1 MYAHARFPRRG
12 MKQARNPSWTAPHS
26 GTLRGED
33 EIPTEYRRGRVE
45 PAKTEPGA
53 DETTARTPSAP
64 FDTVFEPAYGT
75 AVPVAPNVRRVT
87 GRNPSAF
94 TFFGTNAYVIGTE
107 SCFVVD
113 PGPDLDEHL
122 AAILDAVAGR
132 PVEAILLTHT
142 HRDHTGLVRRLAERT
157 GAPILGEG
165 PHRAS
170 RAAFAGE
177 DIRLDASG
185 DVDLVLDRRIADGE
199 TLRLGGIDV
208 TTIATPGHCVNHL
221 AFQLGGDG
229 LVLSGDHV
237 MVWSTSI
244 VAPPDGAMRD
254 YMASLDRMLARDD
267 RLYLPGHGGPV
278 TKPKPFVRALIA
290 HRRMRERAIIEC
302 VSSGDDTIAHIVAT
316 VYRTTDRALHGAA
329 GLSVLAHLE
338 DLVERGIVTA
348 DGPPTL
354 AARYALA

>member
-1 MYAHARFPRRG
+1 MGESSA
-12 MKQARNPSWTAPHS
+12 TA
-26 GTLRGED
+26 
-33 EIPTEYRRGRVE
+33 
-45 PAKTEPGA
+45 
-53 DETTARTPSAP
+53 AP
-64 FDTVFEPAYGT
+64 FDKAFDPDYGT
-75 AVPVAPNVRRVT
+75 AVPVAPNVFRVT

-94 TFFGTNAYVIGTE
+94 TFYGTNAYVIGTK

-122 AAILDAVAGR
+122 AAIRGAVDGR

-142 HRDHTGLVRRLAERT
+142 HRDHTGLVRRLAEIS

-165 PHRAS
+165 PHRAA
-170 RAAFAGE
+170 RPAFPGE
-177 DIRLDASG
+177 NIRLDASG
-185 DVDLVLDRRIADGE
+185 DVELVLDRRIADGE
-199 TLRLGGIDV
+199 TMRLGGIDV
-208 TTIATPGHCVNHL
+208 TAIATPGHCVNHL
-221 AFQLGGDG
+221 AFELGNDG

-237 MVWSTSI
+237 MAWSTSI

-278 TKPKPFVRALIA
+278 AKPRAFVRALIA
-290 HRRMRERAIIEC
+290 HRRMRERAIVERLA
-302 VSSGDDTIAHIVAT
+302 SGEDTIADIVAK
-316 VYRTTDRALHGAA
+316 VYRNTNRKLHGAA

-348 DGPPTL
+348 DGPPTV